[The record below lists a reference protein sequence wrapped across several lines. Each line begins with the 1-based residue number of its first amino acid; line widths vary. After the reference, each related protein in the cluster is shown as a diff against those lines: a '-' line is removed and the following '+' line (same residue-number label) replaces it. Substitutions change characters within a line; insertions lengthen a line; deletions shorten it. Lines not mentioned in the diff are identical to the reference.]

1 MATYISVTPSFN
13 VPGLPVV
20 RKTVSSAGSH
30 ITKQLWGERTKWR
43 WLLLWRESYLSPY
56 GMSCM
61 TGQIMSTS
69 NQIVKSPQ
77 TTDDHDIPSLIRL
90 LSLWWVRPRLQIN
103 FMSWEAM
110 EVSMSKTRRGKYT
123 ESDICV
129 FTQVQYVVC
138 LPIRFFTY
146 SSNCSYPMRGKS
158 FSFYRGKVI
167 KKTKQPNFIRNNLSQ
182 KVINETFQIH

>member
-13 VPGLPVV
+13 VPGLAVV
-20 RKTVSSAGSH
+20 RKTVSSVGSH

-110 EVSMSKTRRGKYT
+110 EVSMSKTRRRKYIDNRSCYIGKCKGGMRHY
-123 ESDICV
+123 
-129 FTQVQYVVC
+129 
-138 LPIRFFTY
+138 L
-146 SSNCSYPMRGKS
+146 RGKGKIPC
-158 FSFYRGKVI
+158 FSYLCEGNHFR
-167 KKTKQPNFIRNNLSQ
+167 FIEER
-182 KVINETFQIH
+182 